1 MVVAFSASGYPML
14 VATLAVEVVAGFSLI
29 LLLFYWILTA
39 NHDNRIKALT
49 PLVRRGLAS
58 YGS

>member
-39 NHDNRIKALT
+39 NQ
-49 PLVRRGLAS
+49 
-58 YGS
+58 